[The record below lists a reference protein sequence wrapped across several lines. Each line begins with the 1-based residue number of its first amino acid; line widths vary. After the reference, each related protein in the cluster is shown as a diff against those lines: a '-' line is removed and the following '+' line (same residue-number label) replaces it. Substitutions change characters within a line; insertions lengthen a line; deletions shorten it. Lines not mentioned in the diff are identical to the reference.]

1 MKELCVET
9 MGGAFRWCYDQEEF
23 QKYLSKGAK
32 PITFLQYLE
41 GTKKEAEEELNDLLK
56 IENCAGWEEA
66 VDSAEEWTGFK
77 NLDDLISFIKG
88 EETTEFKQ
96 NTVDLAITNLDELLE
111 QLQKY
116 KERLE
121 EVSDCLDTI
130 QTREKDIEEEKEGE
144 EA

>member
-1 MKELCVET
+1 MRELCVKT
-9 MGGAFRWCYDQEEF
+9 VGGAFRWCYNEEEY
-23 QKYLSKGAK
+23 QKYLSNGGE

-41 GTKKEAEEELNDLLK
+41 GTKEEAEEELNDLLK
-56 IENCAGWEEA
+56 MENCVEWEEA

-77 NLDDLISFIKG
+77 NLDDLISFIES

-96 NTVDLAITNLDELLE
+96 NTVDLAITNLDVLIK

-116 KERLE
+116 KETLE
-121 EVSDCLDTI
+121 EVSDCLGTI
-130 QTREKDIEEEKEGE
+130 QTREEDIKEEKE